1 MSELTIR
8 PTKKKD
14 YPDICALLRDDQLP
28 VLGVEAQLEHFVI
41 MDKEGLAT
49 GVAGLEMYSQCA
61 LLRSV
66 ATHRDFRSTGTATG
80 LCHHLMARARESGVN
95 AVYLLTMR
103 AMNFFQRLGFT
114 EIDRHEAPA
123 PIQITEEFTNLCPD
137 LAICMKKSL

>member
-1 MSELTIR
+1 VSELTIC

-66 ATHRDFRSTGTATG
+66 ATYRDFRSTGIATG

-95 AVYLLTMR
+95 AVYLLTMS